1 MAQTARISTA
11 HAYGTRPSH
20 DYHAT
25 AISLKHR
32 SKSANPPQLR
42 PLSGIHGAA
51 VRPRYVP
58 PFSIQS
64 QQKNTVVIN
73 GPIHETTATTASARG
88 RAPNPKCL
96 KKQQKSIS
104 TLNIGMGG
112 FNAGPPGTDSGR
124 GTLFRMYFD
133 RGDLPIKMEY
143 LCGGDKIGWTRA
155 HFHLPGNWRTS
166 NFGVK
171 PFPPSD
177 CESIQIE
184 ILFWC
189 STPQLDID
197 KLDYSLYLPLFF
209 DGLAETKHPYKT
221 YARQGVT
228 DLLLAGGEKIH
239 TVIPQL
245 ILPLKN
251 ALSTRNLEVM
261 CTTLKIIQQLVMSSD
276 QVGPALVP
284 FYRQLLPMFNAFKV
298 KNLNCG
304 DEIDYAQKNNLNL
317 GDLIDETLQVLE
329 LHGGEDAFI
338 NIKYM
343 VPTYESCYLN

>member
-1 MAQTARISTA
+1 MSQARITTA
-11 HAYGTRPSH
+11 FGARPSH
-20 DYHAT
+20 DLHT
-25 AISLKHR
+25 NSISLKQR

-42 PLSGIHGAA
+42 PFSGIQGS
-51 VRPRYVP
+51 RPRYVP

-73 GPIHETTATTASARG
+73 GPIHEPPVTASARG

-104 TLNIGMGG
+104 SNNLGASLHSCPAVKNT
-112 FNAGPPGTDSGR
+112 GR

-143 LCGGDKIGWTRA
+143 LCGGDKIGWT
-155 HFHLPGNWRTS
+155 
-166 NFGVK
+166 V
-171 PFPPSD
+171 
-177 CESIQIE
+177 
-184 ILFWC
+184 
-189 STPQLDID
+189 DID

-209 DGLAETKHPYKT
+209 DGLAEPKHPYKT
-221 YARQGVT
+221 YARQGVS
-228 DLLLAGGEKIH
+228 DLLLAGGDKIH
-239 TVIPQL
+239 PVVPQL

-251 ALSTRNLEVM
+251 ALSTRNVEVM

-276 QVGPALVP
+276 MVGPALVP